1 MIPDIIQMVWFIYQ
15 FQQLLCSILIVK
27 IHFFLV
33 TSLVFEVS
41 QRGMPLLDNVYV
53 CIFFIILSSLHTA
66 WGFSRIG
73 RGSKLEPKNS
83 PLWVQT
89 IDRPLPS
96 ESRLRLRLHW
106 ELGSNRPTQELIEQI
121 LDIWLPVIFSCY
133 FNWLN
138 HLNKWL
144 GTNVSESNDN
154 LS

>member
-1 MIPDIIQMVWFIYQ
+1 M
-15 FQQLLCSILIVK
+15 LCSILIAK
-27 IHFFLV
+27 IQFFFSNLTGV
-33 TSLVFEVS
+33 WTEPEGHATFGQCLC
-41 QRGMPLLDNVYV
+41 MY
-53 CIFFIILSSLHTA
+53 FFIILSSLHTA

-73 RGSKLEPKNS
+73 WGSKLEPKNS

-106 ELGSNRPTQELIEQI
+106 ELGSNRPTQEIIEQI

-133 FNWLN
+133 FNWLK

-144 GTNVSESNDN
+144 GPNVSESNDN